1 MCFYIGI
8 KDIAANGLIE
18 MLKINKKNRF
28 LSYKQ
33 IEDYGNTVVRS
44 LNQSGESAVLILS
57 REDTSEFFRNY
68 ADFFEESTNS
78 EGETGILLKEGKG
91 VTDLIN
97 QFRTYL
103 ALDVLLKFVDGNLV
117 RKAMCK

>member
-91 VTDLIN
+91 VTELIS
-97 QFRTYL
+97 FEHIWRW
-103 ALDVLLKFVDGNLV
+103 
-117 RKAMCK
+117 MCC

>member
-1 MCFYIGI
+1 M
-8 KDIAANGLIE
+8 
-18 MLKINKKNRF
+18 
-28 LSYKQ
+28 
-33 IEDYGNTVVRS
+33 
-44 LNQSGESAVLILS
+44 LILS

>member
-57 REDTSEFFRNY
+57 REDTSEFFQNY